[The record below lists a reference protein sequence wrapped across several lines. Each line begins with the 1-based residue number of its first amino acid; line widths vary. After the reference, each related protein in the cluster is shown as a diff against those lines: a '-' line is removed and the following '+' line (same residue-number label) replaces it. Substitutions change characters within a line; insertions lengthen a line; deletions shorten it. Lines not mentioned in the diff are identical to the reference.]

1 MLFQMVRFALPISHE
16 RAAHFFARRNRVT
29 PERNFERRTGLSP
42 SCGQATAI
50 SRNVLEV
57 SPAAKKHLER
67 CTGRITELSESLT
80 PLSRTAQD
88 IGKKKSPAGWSTWPG
103 FMTNF
108 NFDQFAR
115 RSA

>member
-1 MLFQMVRFALPISHE
+1 
-16 RAAHFFARRNRVT
+16 
-29 PERNFERRTGLSP
+29 
-42 SCGQATAI
+42 
-50 SRNVLEV
+50 
-57 SPAAKKHLER
+57 
-67 CTGRITELSESLT
+67 LSESLT

-88 IGKKKSPAGWSTWPG
+88 IGKKKSPALGRAPD

>member
-1 MLFQMVRFALPISHE
+1 
-16 RAAHFFARRNRVT
+16 
-29 PERNFERRTGLSP
+29 
-42 SCGQATAI
+42 
-50 SRNVLEV
+50 
-57 SPAAKKHLER
+57 
-67 CTGRITELSESLT
+67 LSESLT